1 MEEQFYTIILRHDT
15 STKWL
20 VNDPILSLGEYGVED
35 DTHKVKRGDGES
47 KWSELLYEDFGLQYI
62 VTFANLNGDLKDN
75 EILTQEFEK
84 KLSKNIFDDVNNSVV
99 VAMNITNDSDETIGK
114 ISKTVKEIEL
124 GGTTISNLIISSS
137 DKSIQGVWAIDD
149 SGARTLNLTAK
160 STINDYQSGK
170 VYNRDYI
177 CYYNNKLYRA
187 VETFEAEPTFNET
200 HWALLASLHS
210 GDIRYDNLSSGL
222 DSDNVKGA
230 LDELKRRDD
239 RKVVKST
246 EERIVYGTNAN
257 GEQTVIPID
266 DLRKVDTVNHKQADI
281 NKNIQLDASEIKYS
295 DANPGLGSIRE
306 VLDEKVDKDF
316 AGHNAKIVRDI
327 RTEYDEETGH
337 IKIIEDKVSPR
348 DGTSD
353 TEIREIDVV
362 AEAELLDNVNR
373 INTRI
378 DNEVQDINDRID
390 TEVGTLNDRI
400 DTEVETLNTTINTKE
415 TEIYTKIQ
423 EEHDEINDR
432 VDTEVETLNARVD
445 DEVDTLN
452 STIND
457 KEAAIYRR
465 IQDEHN
471 EINTRVTDEVATLN
485 NTINTKE
492 AGLQQQINTN
502 ASEISRVE
510 SEQTAENV
518 RIENESKQR
527 DNNLASQIADEV
539 VTLNNRID
547 SEVQT
552 LNDRVDD
559 EVQDLNNRIDDE
571 VQTLNDTIDTKE
583 AEMDNKKIDKDLST
597 LLVTEIEADVD
608 ASTNEPTMK
617 ITRKNTTTKESVVN
631 HLHFKAKGNIQT
643 RFVDADHIEID
654 SSAIDGINTEQNRRL
669 GIVDERLNA
678 HDTDIASLQEHDVAH
693 DNMLATHTSQ
703 IAQHEQRI
711 HTNETNITELD
722 RALNTEKTTRQNMDD
737 ALSARITTNAVE
749 ITTKADKEFADTTG
763 DKVVGKLESDEIR
776 NAEILNLKQTM
787 VSPVDN
793 SSSVERLKVISSDNT
808 VIATRLQD
816 GTIDIATNLDTDV
829 NYFVTTDIISTTIG
843 ADTILDMNNLT
854 PTDKQVVELQDII
867 SDPEGTWGRVK
878 AIDTENNEC
887 TVVTFKKHAQAVW
900 GTIKGNIA
908 DQQDLQTAL
917 DDLGDTKVDKTTSSN
932 QVYGTDENGEQT
944 TYNKEDFGKVD
955 TVNNISADGNKNV
968 KITANDIQAFSDEV
982 ITESGYSSD
991 SIMKFIT
998 SVLEVLD
1005 RNWGTRQI
1013 NEYVPGTYYQSA
1025 FNQAH
1030 IDYFDLDIRM
1040 DNNGPMFVTITRDD
1054 GILLMAKVLTDFSS
1068 DNSQAT
1074 PYESFMYDVEV
1085 GNLKLVGI
1093 PEQQGDETPAPQPS
1107 WELYQTIGIYSVTSS
1122 DGVNPLVEVYQ
1133 DTNGIY
1139 NVGFNIVNN
1148 SNVDNLV
1155 FNGTIWS
1162 GNAGPMGDTTIFGF
1176 NLENDYTYYDN
1187 ESAIL
1192 EEFSFEYEA
1201 QPDWQLVSQVTIN
1214 SLTSSDG
1221 VNPQVNVYEDVGGV
1235 TANTKFE
1242 AFNNSNLDTMIITRI
1257 DDGTDYYVYSN
1268 SSTEIMFQTENA
1280 PSYYTDENKILE
1292 VFNFYFEEP
1301 QPEPDWQSI
1310 DSFQLE
1316 SPLSSDNVA
1325 PEILLYEDINNI
1337 DTSAG
1342 FQINNGSSEQTL
1354 HMIFTA
1360 QNGSVDETNIA
1371 PSGTAGL
1378 YFEADLTPADIDL
1391 EYIEN
1396 HFQFDWV
1403 SNPTGSLSI
1412 TLRDNDTGNE
1422 LNPGDL
1428 TNLDCWVS
1436 NPETGESFSFTNY
1449 STTAIN
1455 FFDLPVG
1462 SYEVGFS
1469 SDEYDMFDT
1478 ASVTIT
1484 QDTLAELELAV
1495 VTKSSEDE
1503 ETFNILNDVMGTS
1516 DSYDGLGGTE
1526 EEIENILDDILGNID
1541 EDIDPNLLDKAEDI
1555 LWNWLSE
1562 RGEIGAESDLQLLNT
1577 TANGN
1582 IVTGDG
1588 YNPTDDVDYGTFEI
1602 DTDNE
1607 TVTRL

>member
-160 STINDYQSGK
+160 STINDYQPGK

-222 DSDNVKGA
+222 DSDTVKGA

-246 EERIVYGTNAN
+246 EERIVYGTNVN

-281 NKNIQLDASEIKYS
+281 NKNVQLDASEIKYS
-295 DANPGLGSIRE
+295 DANPGLGTIRE

-492 AGLQQQINTN
+492 TGLQQQINTN

-559 EVQDLNNRIDDE
+559 EVQTLNDRVDDE

-669 GIVDERLNA
+669 GIVDNRLNA

-1005 RNWGTRQI
+1005 INWGTRQI
-1013 NEYVPGTYYQSA
+1013 NEYVPGTYYNSV

-1030 IDYFDLDIRM
+1030 IDYFDLDVRA

-1054 GILLMAKVLTDFSS
+1054 GILLMAKVLTDFYS

-1107 WELYQTIGIYSVTSS
+1107 WELYTTVNINSVTSS

-1133 DTNGIY
+1133 DTNDVY

-1148 SNVDNLV
+1148 SNVDNLI

-1187 ESAIL
+1187 ES
-1192 EEFSFEYEA
+1192 
-1201 QPDWQLVSQVTIN
+1201 
-1214 SLTSSDG
+1214 
-1221 VNPQVNVYEDVGGV
+1221 
-1235 TANTKFE
+1235 
-1242 AFNNSNLDTMIITRI
+1242 
-1257 DDGTDYYVYSN
+1257 
-1268 SSTEIMFQTENA
+1268 
-1280 PSYYTDENKILE
+1280 KILE

-1325 PEILLYEDINNI
+1325 PEVVLYQDINNI

-1360 QNGSVDETNIA
+1360 QNGSIDETNIA
-1371 PSGTAGL
+1371 PSETAGL

-1403 SNPTGSLSI
+1403 SNPTGNLNI

-1428 TNLDCWVS
+1428 TNLECWVS

-1462 SYEVGFS
+1462 GYEIGFS

-1478 ASVTIT
+1478 ASATIIANSDNQVDVYVT
-1484 QDTLAELELAV
+1484 A
-1495 VTKSSEDE
+1495 KSSEDE

-1541 EDIDPNLLDKAEDI
+1541 EDIDPNLLNKAENI

-1582 IVTGDG
+1582 VVTGDG

-1607 TVTRL
+1607 TVTKL

>member
-1 MEEQFYTIILRHDT
+1 MEEQFYTLILRHDT

-62 VTFANLNGDLKDN
+62 VTFANLNGELKDN

-99 VAMNITNDSDETIGK
+99 VSINITNDSDETIGK

-149 SGARTLNLTAK
+149 SGAKTLNLTAK
-160 STINDYQSGK
+160 STINDYQPGK
-170 VYNRDYI
+170 TYNRDYI
-177 CYYNNKLYRA
+177 CYYGNKLYRA
-187 VETFEAEPTFNET
+187 VETFEAEPTFDET

-210 GDIRYDNLSSGL
+210 GDIKYDNLSSGL
-222 DSDNVKGA
+222 DSDTVKGA

-281 NKNIQLDASEIKYS
+281 NKNVQLDASEIKYS
-295 DANPGLGSIRE
+295 DANPGLGTIRE

-337 IKIIEDKVSPR
+337 IRIIEDKVSPR

-353 TEIREIDVV
+353 TEVREIDVV

-378 DNEVQDINDRID
+378 DTEVQ
-390 TEVGTLNDRI
+390 TLNDRV
-400 DTEVETLNTTINTKE
+400 DDEVETLNTTINTKE
-415 TEIYTKIQ
+415 TAIYNKIQ

-452 STIND
+452 NTID
-457 KEAAIYRR
+457 EKEAALYRK

-471 EINTRVTDEVATLN
+471 EINTRVTSEVATLN

-492 AGLQQQINTN
+492 AGLQQQIDLN
-502 ASEISRVE
+502 ASEIERVE
-510 SEQTAENV
+510 SERTAEDT
-518 RIENESKQR
+518 RIEAESKTR
-527 DNNLASQIADEV
+527 DNQLDTKINQAV
-539 VTLNNRID
+539 NTLNNTILHQVEILEDTID
-547 SEVQT
+547 TKEQTMNNRVDTEVQT
-552 LNDRVDD
+552 LNDRIDS
-559 EVQDLNNRIDDE
+559 EVQDLNDRVDTE
-571 VQTLNDTIDTKE
+571 VQTLNDTINTKE
-583 AEMDNKKIDKDLST
+583 TAMDNKKIDKDLST
-597 LLVTEIEADVD
+597 LLVTEITADTD

-631 HLHFKAKGNIQT
+631 HLHFKANGNIQT
-643 RFVDADHIEID
+643 RFIDADHIEID
-654 SSAIDGINTEQNRRL
+654 SSLIDGINTEQNRRL

-763 DKVVGKLESDEIR
+763 DKVVGKLESDTIR
-776 NAEILNLKQTM
+776 NNEIFNLKETM

-808 VIATRLQD
+808 VIATRLAD

-829 NYFVTTDIISTTIG
+829 NYFVTTDIINVTI
-843 ADTILDMNNLT
+843 ASETVLDMANLT
-854 PTDKQVVELQDII
+854 PTDKQEVEIQDII

-878 AIDTENNEC
+878 SIDTENNTC

-908 DQQDLQTAL
+908 DQQDLQEVL
-917 DDLGDTKVDKTTSSN
+917 DNLSDTKVDKTTTSN

-944 TYNKEDFGKVD
+944 TFNKDDLRKVD
-955 TVNNISADGNKNV
+955 TINGIQADSNKNV
-968 KITANDIQAFSDEV
+968 EITANDIFGNFSWYVDPR
-982 ITESGYSSD
+982 
-991 SIMKFIT
+991 SIKDIIED
-998 SVLEVLD
+998 L
-1005 RNWGTRQI
+1005 
-1013 NEYVPGTYYQSA
+1013 YVFTQRIYVDMA
-1025 FNQAH
+1025 NR
-1030 IDYFDLDIRM
+1030 IRPYIPANNYEANGELM
-1040 DNNGPMFVTITRDD
+1040 EDNFFVTITRDD
-1054 GILLMAKVLTDFSS
+1054 GILLMAKVLRNFTADST
-1068 DNSQAT
+1068 QAT
-1074 PYESFMYDVEV
+1074 PYESFMYDVEQ

-1093 PEQQGDETPAPQPS
+1093 PEQQGDETPAPQPN
-1107 WELYQTIGIYSVTSS
+1107 WQIM
-1122 DGVNPLVEVYQ
+1122 
-1133 DTNGIY
+1133 DT
-1139 NVGFNIVNN
+1139 
-1148 SNVDNLV
+1148 
-1155 FNGTIWS
+1155 
-1162 GNAGPMGDTTIFGF
+1162 
-1176 NLENDYTYYDN
+1176 
-1187 ESAIL
+1187 
-1192 EEFSFEYEA
+1192 
-1201 QPDWQLVSQVTIN
+1201 
-1214 SLTSSDG
+1214 
-1221 VNPQVNVYEDVGGV
+1221 
-1235 TANTKFE
+1235 
-1242 AFNNSNLDTMIITRI
+1242 
-1257 DDGTDYYVYSN
+1257 
-1268 SSTEIMFQTENA
+1268 
-1280 PSYYTDENKILE
+1280 
-1292 VFNFYFEEP
+1292 
-1301 QPEPDWQSI
+1301 
-1310 DSFQLE
+1310 FQLE
-1316 SPLSSDNVA
+1316 SPLSSDNTA
-1325 PEILLYEDINNI
+1325 PEILLYQDINNVEL
-1337 DTSAG
+1337 SAG
-1342 FQINNGSSEQTL
+1342 FAINNGSSEQTL
-1354 HMIFTA
+1354 HIIFTA
-1360 QNGSVDETNIA
+1360 QNGSVNETNIV
-1371 PSGTAGL
+1371 PSGVGGL
-1378 YFEADLTPADIDL
+1378 YFETDLTPSDIDL

-1412 TLRDNDTGNE
+1412 TLRDNDTGNMVG
-1422 LNPGDL
+1422 PGDL

-1436 NPETGESFSFTNY
+1436 NQETGESFSFTNY

-1478 ASVTIT
+1478 TSVTIT
-1484 QDTLAELELAV
+1484 QNTPAELELAV

-1503 ETFNILNDVMGTS
+1503 ETFNILNNVMGTS

-1526 EEIENILDDILGNID
+1526 EEIGEILDDILGNQS
-1541 EDIDPNLLDKAEDI
+1541 EDIDPDLLHRAEGI
-1555 LWNWLSE
+1555 LWNWLSDQ
-1562 RGEIGAESDLQLLNT
+1562 GEIGAESDLQLLNA
-1577 TANGN
+1577 TASGN

-1602 DTDNE
+1602 DTDTE